1 MGKRKLH
8 GQSYYQ
14 CDWTGLPM
22 RNANCWMPA
31 WTEEGKLIKK
41 GSYCNWE
48 SVLAHAKHLSTE
60 PNTDYQR
67 IEDYIRTQTGDCT
80 LNEAPHFTDMEFF
93 KGNEVS
99 KSLTAEEYHRE
110 CCYQSDE
117 VYGVKIQEGGHYHE
131 LLMDTNDGKLDYAK
145 HLKRPA
151 LCADAQPSCFQSYRK
166 GGKRE
171 KELCVFYY
179 PGKNGL
185 ELNALASQLFKM
197 QIHGE
202 VLLVQCTKEAS
213 FMPRERFVHYM
224 LTDFNDN
231 YMRKR
236 KRHQEQSSVSPEEYT
251 TLKAEMQAS
260 LSEYEKQASASALTP
275 PELVKMRKA
284 PPIDGK
290 KLADLEKHRRERAQS
305 TGS

>member
-14 CDWTGLPM
+14 CDWTGFPM
-22 RNANCWMPA
+22 KSLNCFMPS
-31 WTEEGKLIKK
+31 WTDDGKLIKK

-48 SVLAHAKHLSTE
+48 SVLAHARHLAESDTSAASTLLKVAE
-60 PNTDYQR
+60 FIQ
-67 IEDYIRTQTGDCT
+67 IQTGDCT
-80 LNEAPHFTDMEFF
+80 LNEAPHFMDLEHI
-93 KGNEVS
+93 KGNEHS
-99 KSLTAEEYHRE
+99 KALTAKQYHDA
-110 CCYQSDE
+110 CCYHSGE

-131 LLMDTNDGKLDYAK
+131 LLMDTNDGKLNYAN
-145 HLKRPA
+145 HLKCPPT
-151 LCADAQPSCFQSYRK
+151 LHWPECLPLIQCFHSYRK

-202 VLLVQCTKEAS
+202 VLMVQCTKEAS

-224 LTDFNDN
+224 LQDFNDN
-231 YMRKR
+231 FMRKR
-236 KRHQEQSSVSPEEYT
+236 RRYQEQSSVSPEEYT

-260 LSEYEKQASASALTP
+260 LCAYEKQASASALAP
-275 PELVKMRKA
+275 PELVKVRKA
-284 PPIDGK
+284 PKTDGK
-290 KLADLEKHRRERAQS
+290 KLAEVARQKA
-305 TGS
+305 

>member
-1 MGKRKLH
+1 
-8 GQSYYQ
+8 
-14 CDWTGLPM
+14 M
-22 RNANCWMPA
+22 RNSNCWMPA
-31 WTEEGKLIKK
+31 WTEDGKLVKK

-48 SVLAHAKHLSTE
+48 SVLAHAKHTPSEASLE
-60 PNTDYQR
+60 R
-67 IEDYIRTQTGDCT
+67 IVEYIRSQTGDCI
-80 LNEAPHFTDMEFF
+80 LNEAPCFLDMEHF
-93 KGNEVS
+93 KGNESS
-99 KSLTAEEYHRE
+99 KSLSAQEYHRE

-117 VYGVKIQEGGHYHE
+117 VYGVKIQEDGHYDE
-131 LLMDTNDGKLDYAK
+131 LLMDTRNGKLDYAE
-145 HLKRPA
+145 HLKRPFCYPDV
-151 LCADAQPSCFQSYRK
+151 LPSCFQSYQK

-185 ELNALASQLFKM
+185 ALNALASQLFKM

-236 KRHQEQSSVSPEEYT
+236 KRHQEEASVSPEEYT

-260 LSEYEKQASASALTP
+260 LSDYEKQASASAVPP
-275 PELVKMRKA
+275 PECVKLRKA
-284 PPIDGK
+284 GPIHGK
-290 KLADLEKHRRERAQS
+290 KLADLERHRQQQ
-305 TGS
+305 TH

>member
-14 CDWTGLPM
+14 CDWTGFPM
-22 RNANCWMPA
+22 RNPNCWMPA
-31 WTEEGKLIKK
+31 WTDEGKLIKK

-48 SVLAHAKHLSTE
+48 SVLAHAKHLATE
-60 PNTDYQR
+60 EYQR
-67 IEDYIRTQTGDCT
+67 TEDYIRTQTGDCT
-80 LNEAPHFTDMEFF
+80 LNEAPHFTDVEHF
-93 KGNEVS
+93 KGNEHS

-117 VYGVKIQEGGHYHE
+117 VYGVKIQEGGHHHE
-131 LLMDTNDGKLDYAK
+131 LLMDTTDGKLDYTK

-151 LCADAQPSCFQSYRK
+151 LCADTQPSCFQSYRK

-185 ELNALASQLFKM
+185 ELNALASQLLKM

-202 VLLVQCTKEAS
+202 VLLVQCTKEPS

-236 KRHQEQSSVSPEEYT
+236 KRHKEQSSVSAEEYT
-251 TLKAEMQAS
+251 TLKAEMHAS
-260 LSEYEKQASASALTP
+260 LSEYEKQASASALAP
-275 PELVKMRKA
+275 PELVKLRKQA
-284 PPIDGK
+284 PIDGK
-290 KLADLEKHRRERAQS
+290 QLAKLERHRREQPPPSGCA
-305 TGS
+305 